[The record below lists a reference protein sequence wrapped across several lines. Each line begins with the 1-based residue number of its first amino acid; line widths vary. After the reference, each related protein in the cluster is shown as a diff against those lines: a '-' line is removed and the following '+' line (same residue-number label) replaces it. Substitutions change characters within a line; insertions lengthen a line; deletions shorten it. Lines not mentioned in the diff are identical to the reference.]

1 MRAKLAGW
9 VTLYA
14 IALIF
19 IALRIYSRIHI
30 FGSLTVDDW
39 LMVGAG
45 IAYTGSMVTE
55 VFIWKAF
62 VDFTIVIY
70 VKVFPQWSNSNVGRL
85 CFVLHNCTGNVVN
98 KVFRMVFYETTHAWK
113 MDESG
118 CERCLCRART

>member
-1 MRAKLAGW
+1 MLYNTTEAIMRAKLAGW

-14 IALIF
+14 IALMF

-30 FGSLTVDDW
+30 FGALTVDDW

-70 VKVFPQWSNSNVGRL
+70 IKVFPQ
-85 CFVLHNCTGNVVN
+85 
-98 KVFRMVFYETTHAWK
+98 
-113 MDESG
+113 
-118 CERCLCRART
+118 